1 MGIIFKT
8 NEKLKIET
16 RQFLQF
22 LREHS
27 KIFQCFCPLA
37 SD

>member
-8 NEKLKIET
+8 NQKLKIEI
-16 RQFLQF
+16 RQF
-22 LREHS
+22 LRENS